1 MSVTITNLARSIDTI
16 ARRCPRGLSALAGD
30 APQPSHDELVAAATW
45 TPAAE
50 VSTPGGSSGGEHVTS
65 AVAQVLA
72 LTEPIEAVGWE
83 RIVAATQEVRDGMY
97 YFRARE
103 IFKNLGYE
111 YRQRERGF
119 NGTGAVF
126 LKQIPDGMKIGHGYQ
141 TFLSY
146 DGVCE
151 VFKLAQGGDV
161 AFTVRRW
168 GEKAEKRL
176 KFMQFFF
183 DNFSS
188 EVCRRS
194 GAEIKN
200 PQFEH
205 LLKMRRSDSMND
217 EQQ

>member
-1 MSVTITNLARSIDTI
+1 MSEEFLSLFIT
-16 ARRCPRGLSALAGD
+16 
-30 APQPSHDELVAAATW
+30 
-45 TPAAE
+45 
-50 VSTPGGSSGGEHVTS
+50 
-65 AVAQVLA
+65 
-72 LTEPIEAVGWE
+72 
-83 RIVAATQEVRDGMY
+83 VRDGMY

-205 LLKMRRSDSMND
+205 LLKMRRSDS
-217 EQQ
+217 

>member
-1 MSVTITNLARSIDTI
+1 MSEEFLSLFIT
-16 ARRCPRGLSALAGD
+16 
-30 APQPSHDELVAAATW
+30 
-45 TPAAE
+45 
-50 VSTPGGSSGGEHVTS
+50 
-65 AVAQVLA
+65 
-72 LTEPIEAVGWE
+72 
-83 RIVAATQEVRDGMY
+83 VRDGMY

-217 EQQ
+217 EQRYEIARRGTARPSSGARVGADEAQRPSPTDQQRRYTCGDYSRKPEITRN

>member
-1 MSVTITNLARSIDTI
+1 MSEEFLSLFIT
-16 ARRCPRGLSALAGD
+16 
-30 APQPSHDELVAAATW
+30 
-45 TPAAE
+45 
-50 VSTPGGSSGGEHVTS
+50 
-65 AVAQVLA
+65 
-72 LTEPIEAVGWE
+72 
-83 RIVAATQEVRDGMY
+83 VRDGMY

-217 EQQ
+217 EQRYEIASELLRSRYPAGTRVELLQMDDVQAPPIGTKGTVTGVDDTGSLMVNWDNGSGLNVIYGIDRVRKTEE

>member
-1 MSVTITNLARSIDTI
+1 MSEEFLSLFIT
-16 ARRCPRGLSALAGD
+16 
-30 APQPSHDELVAAATW
+30 
-45 TPAAE
+45 
-50 VSTPGGSSGGEHVTS
+50 
-65 AVAQVLA
+65 
-72 LTEPIEAVGWE
+72 
-83 RIVAATQEVRDGMY
+83 VRDGMY

-200 PQFEH
+200 LQFEH

-217 EQQ
+217 EQRYEIASELLRTVTALQDAFAYAVTHAAVIR

>member
-1 MSVTITNLARSIDTI
+1 MSEEFLSLFIT
-16 ARRCPRGLSALAGD
+16 
-30 APQPSHDELVAAATW
+30 
-45 TPAAE
+45 
-50 VSTPGGSSGGEHVTS
+50 
-65 AVAQVLA
+65 
-72 LTEPIEAVGWE
+72 
-83 RIVAATQEVRDGMY
+83 VRDGMY

-205 LLKMRRSDSMND
+205 LLKMRRSDSMTD
-217 EQQ
+217 EQRYEIASELLRTVTALQDAFAYAQHAEQLARQAGQGSERMKLSDLRRQINNAVTHAAIIRESLKSQETEKIWC